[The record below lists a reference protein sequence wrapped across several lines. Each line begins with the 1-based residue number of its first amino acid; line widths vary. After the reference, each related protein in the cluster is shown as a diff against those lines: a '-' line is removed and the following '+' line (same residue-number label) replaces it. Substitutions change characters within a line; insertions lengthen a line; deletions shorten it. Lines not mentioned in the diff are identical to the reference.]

1 MAADGTHAASAT
13 PGAIEAD
20 RWPAWSRSD
29 VPFLLV
35 LFAAGLLL
43 LYLGRSLTFFQDEWG
58 FVSRFSDGVD
68 VADVIRPWNE
78 HWTTLPALLYAATF
92 QAIGLHSYLPYLV
105 ELIALHLLVVLGVY
119 ALARRR
125 TGRLAA
131 ALLSLPLLLV
141 GSGSENLFWA
151 FQMAF
156 VGSAMFGTWA
166 LVFVE
171 QRGRRSAVLASLA
184 LTAGLMCS
192 GIGLVF
198 LVAMAGRT
206 VLDSHRRR
214 RAGVLVL
221 PVVTYLT
228 WFALVGREGL
238 AGRRELAQIVDIASF
253 AVRGIGHAVGSFSGL
268 SLVPGG
274 GVIGVLLLLAALAG
288 AGWLIVIRREPVA
301 LAFGSLAAI
310 VAMYVLIGSVRAEA
324 ASDLATRGRYVYV
337 AAVFITI
344 AVSDLAARIRLP
356 DRAVRWRTLAI
367 VGAGLVV
374 ALALVVNLTALAA
387 ERNVMQREA
396 DRTRAYVSL
405 AIDRG
410 DEPWVDPAT
419 VLRGMPPLPELV
431 ALIDRSGSPLRDRIV
446 PSVARQPRASAREWA
461 LIRMVGDGFRTEAA
475 SRGGTPIG
483 LPFEVSDAVAE
494 PDGQCL
500 RVSEA
505 GPRAVL
511 RLTPPAGTRISVAS
525 AEPVDGRA
533 VIGRDRTPSRFIP
546 LRVGASAPRDVV
558 VPDTGDGGTWRVWLR
573 IGGAQ
578 APIDVCGRQP

>member
-20 RWPAWSRSD
+20 RGPAWSRSD

-43 LYLGRSLTFFQDEWG
+43 LYLGRSLTFRQDEWG

-68 VADVIRPWNE
+68 IADVIRPWNE

-92 QAIGLHSYLPYLV
+92 QSVGLHSYLPYLA

-119 ALARRR
+119 VLARRGI
-125 TGRLAA
+125 GRLAA
-131 ALLSLPLLLV
+131 ALVSLPLLLV

-151 FQMAF
+151 FQTGF

-171 QRGRRSAVLASLA
+171 QRDRRSGVLASLA

-198 LVAMAGRT
+198 LVVMAGRT
-206 VLDSHRRR
+206 VLDAHFRR
-214 RAGVLVL
+214 RAAVLVL

-228 WFALVGREGL
+228 WFALVGREEL
-238 AGRRELAQIVDIASF
+238 AGRRELAQVVDIASF

-268 SLVPGG
+268 SLLPSGDV
-274 GVIGVLLLLAALAG
+274 VGVLLLLAALAG
-288 AGWLIVIRREPVA
+288 VGWLIVVRREPVA
-301 LAFGSLAAI
+301 LAFGSLVGI
-310 VAMYVLIGSVRAEA
+310 IAMYVLIGSVRAAA

-337 AAVFITI
+337 AAVLITI
-344 AVSDLAARIRLP
+344 AVGDLGGRVRLP
-356 DRAVRWRTLAI
+356 DRRVRRRTLAV
-367 VGAGLVV
+367 VGSGLVV
-374 ALALVVNLTALAA
+374 ALAVVVNLTALAA
-387 ERNVMQREA
+387 ERNEMQRQA

-410 DEPWVDPAT
+410 DEAWVDPTT
-419 VLRGMPPLPELV
+419 VLRGMPPLPELI
-431 ALIDRSGSPLRDRIV
+431 ALIERSGSPLHDGIV

-475 SRGGTPIG
+475 SGAGTPID

-494 PDGQCL
+494 LDEQC
-500 RVSEA
+500 VKISDA

-511 RLTPPAGTRISVAS
+511 RLTPPAGARISVGS
-525 AEPVDGRA
+525 SEPVDGRA

-558 VPDTGDGGTWRVWLR
+558 VPDTGAGGTWRVWLR
-573 IGGAQ
+573 IGGAS
-578 APIDVCGRQP
+578 APIEVCGRQP